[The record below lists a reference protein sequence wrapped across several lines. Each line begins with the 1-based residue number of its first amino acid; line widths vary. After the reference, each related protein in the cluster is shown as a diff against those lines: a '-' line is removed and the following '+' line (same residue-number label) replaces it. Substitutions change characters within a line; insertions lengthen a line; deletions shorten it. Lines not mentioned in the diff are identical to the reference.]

1 MPRVESEEKKFIDFE
16 NHTCH
21 HMLDNRSR
29 AFSSVMVQAPCFIIK
44 GRNG

>member
-1 MPRVESEEKKFIDFE
+1 MPRVESEAKKFIYFE

-29 AFSSVMVQAPCFIIK
+29 VFSNVMVQA
-44 GRNG
+44 